1 MSKLYDKYTKLK
13 ENNSNLVYLFKSGI
27 FYIALDEDAIKL
39 SKDLKLKLGKLNE
52 QIVKVG
58 FPASSRERYV
68 RFLEAL
74 NIPFQFVDDTYGV
87 IENYS
92 DYANNEK
99 LKSIVSN
106 ILSLDFDNLTF
117 KESFEILLSTQKE
130 LQQIYSEPKANWS
143 KIFYFF
149 NT

>member
-13 ENNSNLVYLFKSGI
+13 ENNSDLVYLFKSGI

-58 FPASSRERYV
+58 FPVSSRERYV
-68 RFLEAL
+68 RLLEAL
-74 NIPFQFVDDTYGV
+74 NIHFQFVDDTYGV

-99 LKSIVSN
+99 LKSIVHK
-106 ILSLDFDNLTF
+106 ILCIDFDNLTF
-117 KESFEILLSTQKE
+117 KEAFDFLLGVQKD
-130 LQQIYSEPKANWS
+130 LQVIYEKGGFKDA
-143 KIFYFF
+143 
-149 NT
+149 